1 MGGGITDSFVPGAS
15 GYAVDFLFG
24 CQTSETGLFRTQL
37 ADGIMGMS
45 MADDTLPVQLVKQ
58 KVTDSKVFALCF
70 RIGGGIMT
78 LGGVDQRIHS
88 KPGIEYAKLLK
99 ADGWFTV
106 NLLDISLQDQQ
117 SGKKQ
122 SLEEDPAKYNSGK
135 GVIVDS
141 GTTDTYLPASI
152 AAKFGQIF
160 KQMSGKDMTT
170 NNIVLSENDLAKMPN
185 IIFSLEGTNGKLFE
199 VTLPWS
205 NYVDAVGD
213 GKYAFRV
220 YLTEGSGSVL
230 GANFMTGYNTIFDAD
245 NKRVGF
251 GKSNCKFEDFAAG
264 ETDAPSTQPT
274 TQAGVPAVPEKC
286 ESELI
291 PFDQCSAKCSQAS
304 GPYIATGV
312 QKWVDKCDT
321 EMTTITE
328 KPCNIPC
335 VGSKLVRGNPYCPD
349 KAWTDCEH
357 ACIQS
362 RMVVSY
368 DITTPNPNLDLTK
381 AENCQKYTQQTRTC
395 YAGGCALVI
404 GDYLVFIDLRVQI
417 QPSDWSYVHAEDFYA
432 ALAALFKIR
441 ENNIELLNNAGS
453 EYTYGVK
460 LHFQIRLK
468 ASDFPDVTSITKAAQ
483 NIPAAVWRQDFKKK
497 LIADLVLVS
506 SNGPTRVDH
515 SRYGWMSESDIEILN
530 AMALPYGD
538 VRDPIEIPNEGGPVE
553 IVVSKVIAD
562 KMDLL
567 LLGSAIAS
575 FLMLFLL
582 LCCHIKLRSDFAAL
596 SKDKIANGSLMRMY
610 QRLKAMTG
618 NNKGK
623 DYQYSALEMTE
634 LNENDADNGSNI
646 EQGVV
651 SAADDA
657 DDDDDVEDIDINTF
671 GRPIGGSAQNPIL
684 EQEREQ

>member
-1 MGGGITDSFVPGAS
+1 
-15 GYAVDFLFG
+15 
-24 CQTSETGLFRTQL
+24 
-37 ADGIMGMS
+37 
-45 MADDTLPVQLVKQ
+45 MAEDTLPTQLVKQ

-99 ADGWFTV
+99 TDGWFTV
-106 NLLDISLQDQQ
+106 HLLDVYLQDQR

-122 SLEEDPAKYNSGK
+122 SLQEDPAKFNGGK

-141 GTTDTYLPASI
+141 GTTDTYLPASV
-152 AAKFGQIF
+152 ANKFGQIF
-160 KQMSGKDMTT
+160 KQLSGHDMTT
-170 NNIVLSENDLAKMPN
+170 NNVALTEEDLAKMPN
-185 IIFSLEGTNGKLFE
+185 IVFALEGINGKPFE
-199 VTLPWS
+199 VTLPWT
-205 NYVDAVGD
+205 NYVDSVGD

-220 YLTEGSGSVL
+220 YLTEGSGTVL
-230 GANFMTGYNTIFDAD
+230 GANFMTGYNTIFDEGLQ
-245 NKRVGF
+245 RVGF
-251 GKSNCKFEDFAAG
+251 GKSNCKFEDFSSG
-264 ETDAPSTQPT
+264 ETDAPTSQPT
-274 TQAGVPAVPEKC
+274 TLYGVPDTNSDSGKC
-286 ESELI
+286 ESELV
-291 PFDQCSAKCSQAS
+291 PFDQCSAKCSGQSSSSSSSSS
-304 GPYIATGV
+304 GGGGGSNPYIAQGV
-312 QKWVDKCDT
+312 QKWVDKCDV
-321 EMTTITE
+321 ELGAITE
-328 KPCNIPC
+328 KPCSIPC
-335 VGSKLVRGNPYCPD
+335 VGSKVVRGNPYCPD

-357 ACIQS
+357 GCIQS

-368 DITTPNPNLDLTK
+368 DITTANPDLDLTK

-395 YAGGCALVI
+395 YAGGCALSI

-417 QPSDWSYVHAEDFYA
+417 QPSDWSYVYAEDFYS

-468 ASDFPDVTSITKAAQ
+468 GSDFIDVTSITKAAQ

-515 SRYGWMSESDIEILN
+515 SRYGWMTESDIEILN
-530 AMALPYGD
+530 AMALPFGD

-562 KMDLL
+562 KADLL

-575 FLMLFLL
+575 FLMLLL
-582 LCCHIKLRSDFAAL
+582 VLCCHIKLRSDFAAL
-596 SKDKIANGSLMRMY
+596 SKDKIANGSLMKMY
-610 QRLKAMTG
+610 QRLKNMSG
-618 NNKGK
+618 NSNSNSKGK
-623 DYQYSALEMTE
+623 DYKYSALEMTE
-634 LNENDADNGSNI
+634 LNEADGNTI
-646 EQGVV
+646 EQGGVV
-651 SAADDA
+651 NATDY
-657 DDDDDVEDIDINTF
+657 DDDDDGDNNGHSNSNSNGNDDDDDDNIDMNTF
-671 GRPIGGSAQNPIL
+671 GRPIGVKNPIL